1 MITKYYFINKFE
13 TKNID
18 KQDKQ
23 TTIIYR
29 NYSYKSTDEKLIL
42 RIKKY
47 CKKKDIKFYLS
58 NNIKLANKLNLDGA
72 YIPSFNKNTKHLAFS
87 YKKNFDIVGSAHNL
101 KEIKIKEKQKVNKI
115 FLSSLFK
122 KNKNFLGINKFK
134 LLSKLTNKKIVVLGG
149 ISKENVKKLK
159 ILDQSEFAGI
169 SYFEQKKR
177 GLKRPL

>member
-23 TTIIYR
+23 TTVIYR
-29 NYSYKSTDEKLIL
+29 NYLSKSTDEELIL

-101 KEIKIKEKQKVNKI
+101 KEIKIKEKQKVSKI
-115 FLSSLFK
+115 FFK
-122 KNKNFLGINKFK
+122 FTF
-134 LLSKLTNKKIVVLGG
+134 TKKIIFLLFSNVFRFFSIFLYFFSSNNNISRHSIPNKQNSDKLSIISSSVV
-149 ISKENVKKLK
+149 
-159 ILDQSEFAGI
+159 
-169 SYFEQKKR
+169 
-177 GLKRPL
+177 